1 MFSKFES
8 GFDKQ
13 VQQTLHTN
21 CIHSVG
27 AWGRRRNVKGLGTIS
42 FGKPQKQL
50 LVFAAKNNNHEYNFL
65 KSQKSCQL
73 AVSSWPPLEAR
84 ERESLYHEPARYF
97 MHSLNSQLRLFSML
111 LKF

>member
-1 MFSKFES
+1 MVLISRYSKLCT
-8 GFDKQ
+8 
-13 VQQTLHTN
+13 QTASTQF
-21 CIHSVG
+21 G
-27 AWGRRRNVKGLGTIS
+27 PGERERNVKGLGTIS

-84 ERESLYHEPARYF
+84 EEEREGEFVP
-97 MHSLNSQLRLFSML
+97 
-111 LKF
+111 